1 MSIEQAVH
9 ERWQSYR
16 PLVDLVPV
24 DRVLTGWVPPLD
36 SSDDNMALPYV
47 SMTREGETEVLT
59 PSGGVTLTTVTLR
72 IDIWGATLTAVKN
85 IAKRIQTRYGGSDYT
100 YSEGSVLLMREAGL
114 AESRTEDGTWLCS
127 LTYNTSVQT

>member
-36 SSDDNMALPYV
+36 SSDDSMALPYV
-47 SMTREGETEVLT
+47 SMPREGETEVLP
-59 PSGGVTLTTVTLR
+59 PSGGVPLTPVSLR

-100 YSEGSVLLMREAGL
+100 YSEGSVLLMREVGL

-127 LTYNTSVQT
+127 LAYNTTVQT